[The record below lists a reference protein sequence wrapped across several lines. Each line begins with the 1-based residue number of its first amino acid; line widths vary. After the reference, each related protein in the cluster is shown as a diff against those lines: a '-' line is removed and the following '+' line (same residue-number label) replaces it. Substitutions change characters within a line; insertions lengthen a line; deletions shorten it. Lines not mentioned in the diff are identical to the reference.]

1 MRFPVWSNE
10 VSDRN
15 IALMKQDQRIGWR
28 WILGVAVL
36 LLTACN
42 SAVQLSQ
49 PPNLYLDGRNY
60 PDTLVPSALK
70 VVDPSIF
77 YVTDRNVLQNGN
89 VVTGYGT
96 SRSDSMGFGRASVRF
111 GAVDWPDL
119 VARTHLDRGGRIS
132 TLQVENLTEVVRFS
146 DTPLPAV
153 RRDGALLRVP
163 EAVAAYEGKA
173 AAFQAAIRAEIA
185 RTGNGRV
192 LVYVHGVNN
201 DFENAMQTLANL
213 WHFAGRRSTPV
224 AFSWPAGN
232 GGLLGY
238 FRDRE
243 AGDFSVH
250 HAKEMLRL
258 IAEIPQVEDIDI
270 VAHSRGT
277 SVMTQAL
284 REMVIFNRGRGVHP
298 KTAMKT
304 GTLILAAPDLDT
316 GIVRQRLGAELV
328 PEAFEQINIYV
339 NPDDAALRLSSFI
352 TKYPRIGTAVKE
364 DFHPGELQQLRKEGL
379 VHFIRVEA
387 AGGSESHSYFRN
399 NPAVL
404 SDIVLALR
412 TRAFPGGTLRPL
424 EPDPDTI
431 WRLHPN
437 YPLDRLPD
445 LRLDVER

>member
-1 MRFPVWSNE
+1 ME
-10 VSDRN
+10 
-15 IALMKQDQRIGWR
+15 QDQRTHGCWR
-28 WILGVAVL
+28 WLAGIAL
-36 LLTACN
+36 LLLAACN
-42 SAVQLSQ
+42 TAVQLSQ
-49 PPNLYLDGRNY
+49 PPNLYLNGRNY
-60 PDTLVPSALK
+60 PEVLVPSALQ
-70 VVDPSIF
+70 VIDPPIF
-77 YVTDRNVLQNGN
+77 YVTDRDVVQQDGT
-89 VVTGYGT
+89 VTGYGT
-96 SRSDSMGFGRASVRF
+96 ARSDSMGFGQARVRF
-111 GAVDWPDL
+111 GAMDWADL
-119 VARTHLDRGGRIS
+119 VARTHVDRGGQIS
-132 TLQVENLTEVVRFS
+132 TLRLEGLQELVRFS
-146 DTPLPAV
+146 DIPLDAQ
-153 RRDGALLRVP
+153 RRDGGLRLLP
-163 EAVAAYEGKA
+163 EAVAAYQGKA
-173 AAFQAAIRAEIA
+173 EAFQAAIREEVR

-201 DFENAMQTLANL
+201 DFENAIQTLANL
-213 WHFAGRRSTPV
+213 WHFTGRRSTPV
-224 AFSWPAGN
+224 VFSWPAGN

-243 AGDFSVH
+243 AGDFSVY

-258 IAEIPQVEDIDI
+258 IAEVPEVEDIDI

-284 REMVIFNRGRGVHP
+284 REMVIFNRGRRLHP

-316 GIVRQRLGAELV
+316 GLVRQRLSSERFS
-328 PEAFEQINIYV
+328 EAFEQVNIYV
-339 NPDDAALRLSSFI
+339 NPDDAALRLSSVLSN
-352 TKYPRIGTAVKE
+352 YPRIGAAEKE
-364 DFHPGELQQLRKEGL
+364 DFRPGELESLRKEGL
-379 VHFIRVEA
+379 VHFIRVEG

-437 YPLDRLPD
+437 YPLERLPN
-445 LRLDVER
+445 LEIDVGR

>member
-1 MRFPVWSNE
+1 ME
-10 VSDRN
+10 
-15 IALMKQDQRIGWR
+15 QDQRTPGRARLIIG
-28 WILGVAVL
+28 AVVFWL
-36 LLTACN
+36 ASCGA
-42 SAVQLSQ
+42 AVQLSQ
-49 PPNLYLDGRNY
+49 PPNLYLNGRNY
-60 PDTLVPSALK
+60 PDDLVPLALQ
-70 VVDPSIF
+70 VIDPPLF
-77 YVTDRNVLQNGN
+77 YVTDRNVRSLDGQ
-89 VVTGYGT
+89 VTGYGT
-96 SRSDSMGFGRASVRF
+96 DRSDSMGFGMARVRF
-111 GAVDWPDL
+111 GAADWSDL
-119 VARTHLDRGGRIS
+119 VARTHVDRGGRMS
-132 TLQVENLTEVVRFS
+132 ALQVESLQELVRFS
-146 DTPLPAV
+146 DIPLVAE
-153 RRDGALLRVP
+153 RREGGLRQSP
-163 EAVAAYEGKA
+163 EAVAAYLGEAK
-173 AAFQAAIRAEIA
+173 AFQAAIRAEA
-185 RTGNGRV
+185 QRTGNGRV

-213 WHFAGRRSTPV
+213 WHFSGRRSTPV

-243 AGDFSVH
+243 AGDFSVY

-258 IAEIPQVEDIDI
+258 IAEIPEVKDIDV

-284 REMVIFNRGRGVHP
+284 REMIIFNRGRGLPP

-316 GIVRQRLGAELV
+316 GLVRQRLSSERFS
-328 PEAFEQINIYV
+328 EAFEQVNIYV
-339 NPDDAALRLSSFI
+339 NPDDLALRLSSFI
-352 TKYPRIGTAVKE
+352 TKYPRIGAAE
-364 DFHPGELQQLRKEGL
+364 EEGFRPGELEDLRKQGL
-379 VHFIRVEA
+379 VHFIRVEN
-387 AGGSESHSYFRN
+387 AGGSESHSYFRS

-445 LRLDVER
+445 LNLDVGR